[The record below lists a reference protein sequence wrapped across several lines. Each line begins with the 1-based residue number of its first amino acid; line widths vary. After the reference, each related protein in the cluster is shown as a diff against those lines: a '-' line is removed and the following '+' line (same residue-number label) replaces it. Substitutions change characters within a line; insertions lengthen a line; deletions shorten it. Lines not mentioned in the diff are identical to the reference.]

1 MKIEDIL
8 QALPSREDLASA
20 IGGERRSAAPGEMLT
35 ALGTGI
41 LLGAALAVLFAPKA
55 GKDTRHDIGEKLG
68 ELGEKFHSPA
78 SPSDPS
84 RVASTV
90 DPIA

>member
-1 MKIEDIL
+1 MNIEDIL
-8 QALPSREDLASA
+8 QALPSREDLARA
-20 IGGERRSAAPGEMLT
+20 IGVERRSAAPGEMLG

-55 GKDTRHDIGEKLG
+55 GKDTRRDIGEKPG
-68 ELGEKFHSPA
+68 ELGAKFHPPA

-84 RVASTV
+84 TAASTV
-90 DPIA
+90 DPIV